1 MALTIEFSR
10 RSTNQ
15 LQKILTFYDER
26 NGSDTYS
33 RQLLRRLLEDLQRL
47 AQNTCSQQPFNTT
60 WCQILLSDGV
70 HRHLS
75 LQHEKA
81 DGAEHTLVGSQAVE
95 GLSEEMKDE
104 LKECHHGEIDN
115 LTINK

>member
-33 RQLLRRLLEDLQRL
+33 RRLLRCLLENLKRIAQTPTASNPSTRL
-47 AQNTCSQQPFNTT
+47 DVRFIYLMGFTVIF
-60 WCQILLSDGV
+60 
-70 HRHLS
+70 R
-75 LQHEKA
+75 
-81 DGAEHTLVGSQAVE
+81 
-95 GLSEEMKDE
+95 
-104 LKECHHGEIDN
+104 
-115 LTINK
+115 

>member
-26 NGSDTYS
+26 
-33 RQLLRRLLEDLQRL
+33 
-47 AQNTCSQQPFNTT
+47 
-60 WCQILLSDGV
+60 
-70 HRHLS
+70 
-75 LQHEKA
+75 
-81 DGAEHTLVGSQAVE
+81 TLVGSQAVE

-104 LKECHHGEIDN
+104 LKECYHGEIDN